1 MGKTRDFVFVGN
13 QLAVDFSNTIKMV
26 NNEQTDLLTS
36 PHLLCQW
43 AKTVEIYL
51 TEQEATLFFDDVIRF
66 RDIIHEILMEY
77 TYKELINSDYLEK
90 LNTFIQQH
98 QLKPYLSKKSSTSI
112 QLSYTAP
119 TVPIFLCTLVE
130 AAIQLLSNQNML
142 TRLKHCEHE
151 DCILL
156 FIDLTKSRTK
166 RWCSMKICG
175 NKVKASK
182 FYKRS
187 KSESLL

>member
-26 NNEQTDLLTS
+26 NNERTDLLTS

-43 AKTVEIYL
+43 AETVEIYL
-51 TEQEATLFFDDVIRF
+51 TEQEATLFFDDIIQF

-77 TYKELINSDYLEK
+77 TYKELINSDCLEK
-90 LNTFIQQH
+90 LNIFIQKH
-98 QLKPYLSKKSSTSI
+98 QLKPYLSKKNSTSI

-119 TVPIFLCTLVE
+119 ILPIFICKLVE
-130 AAIQLLSNQNML
+130 AIIQLLSDQDTL
-142 TRLKHCEHE
+142 ERLKHCEHE

-156 FIDLTKSRTK
+156 FIDFTKNRSK
-166 RWCSMKICG
+166 RWCDMKICG
-175 NKVKASK
+175 NKVKASN

-187 KSESLL
+187 KS